1 MDIRNALAD
10 AAEKIYPKWPDTPF
24 LDASVILQKAIG
36 ISKEKLTASYCMKVS
51 PEALVSF
58 ENMVAKRISGWP
70 VSYII
75 NEKEFFSLPFYVD
88 DRVLVP
94 RADTEILVEKVIEAA
109 KKLSIHRDKE
119 KIKILDLCTGSGCIA
134 ISLDHEIGNIA
145 NLYASD
151 ISPTAFEVF
160 NRNSIAIL
168 GRQLPFIKSNL
179 LESVKDKFDI
189 IVSNPPYLTAFEVEE
204 MKEKNWPEP
213 VIALK
218 GGLDGLDLIKQIVQ
232 NSWQNLTPEGL
243 LALEADPNQ
252 MEAIEKLLT
261 ENSYKGIEIAKDL
274 ADQNRVISGWLKN

>member
-1 MDIRNALAD
+1 MEIRKALAN
-10 AAEKIYPKWPDTPF
+10 AAEKIFPKWSDTPF
-24 LDASVILQKAIG
+24 LDASVLLQKAIG
-36 ISKEKLTASYCMKVS
+36 ISKEKLIASYSMEVS
-51 PEALVSF
+51 SEALASF

-75 NEKEFFSLPFYVD
+75 NEKEFFGLPFYVD
-88 DRVLVP
+88 ERVLVP
-94 RADTEILVEKVIEAA
+94 RSDTEILVEKVIETA
-109 KKLSIHRDKE
+109 KKLSIYRDKE

-151 ISPTAFEVF
+151 ISSGAFEVF
-160 NRNSIAIL
+160 SRNSISIL
-168 GRQLPFIKSNL
+168 SKELPFIKSNL
-179 LESVKDKFDI
+179 LESIKDKFDI
-189 IVSNPPYLTAFEVEE
+189 IVSNPPYLTVLEVDE

-232 NSWQNLTPEGL
+232 NSWHNLTTEGL
-243 LALEADPNQ
+243 LAIEADPNQ

-261 ENSYKGIEIAKDL
+261 ENSYKGIEITKDL
-274 ADQNRVISGWLKN
+274 ANQNRVISGWLKN